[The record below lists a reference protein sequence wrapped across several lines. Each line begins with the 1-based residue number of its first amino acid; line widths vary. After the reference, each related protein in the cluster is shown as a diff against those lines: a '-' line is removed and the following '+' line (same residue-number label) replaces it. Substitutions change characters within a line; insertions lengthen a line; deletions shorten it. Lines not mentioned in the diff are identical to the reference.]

1 MQLFDICGTNG
12 LSAIHSEKLIGR
24 VVIIR
29 FNSGATGI
37 GVLQRLGDQLVLRQS
52 AQSFGWIEDRPFYP
66 SDLNWN
72 RSFQI
77 EIAAVLFLERVS
89 DALSGFAPAWSADG
103 RRLVCSNKSGAR
115 AELNVER
122 KAHRAR
128 HEIELILLDPE
139 HAFHS
144 ERRVPKMC
152 VLPASMGP
160 LGVAQSIRWF
170 LEAKNLSNRL

>member
-1 MQLFDICGTNG
+1 MRLFEICGTNG
-12 LSAIHSEKLIGR
+12 LSSIHFEQLIGR

-29 FNSGATGI
+29 FESGATGI
-37 GVLQRLGDQLVLRQS
+37 GVLQRLGEQLVLRQS

-66 SDLNWN
+66 SDLSWI

-89 DALSGFAPAWSADG
+89 DALSGLAPAWSADG

-115 AELNVER
+115 AELTVER
-122 KAHRAR
+122 RAR
-128 HEIELILLDPE
+128 RARFEIELMLLAPE
-139 HAFHS
+139 HVFNS
-144 ERRVPKMC
+144 ERRVPKMR

-160 LGVAQSIRWF
+160 VGVAQSIRRF
-170 LEAKNLSNRL
+170 LEAAKLE